1 VGERKN
7 SREEVQAQVDK
18 VRQETVLMAE
28 MATQES
34 LAPLR
39 SELDALREAFESLQG
54 QYQSDMES
62 FADMQAAQRA
72 ASRRGPK

>member
-1 VGERKN
+1 
-7 SREEVQAQVDK
+7 
-18 VRQETVLMAE
+18 MAE